1 MEKHLREYVRVLL
14 EVQGDSDLVSIEV
27 SLRVKTPKKG
37 DIQVPDI
44 MTNIRVAP
52 GVAIVRQTEPI
63 VRLGQHRDILKLELK
78 YMPTSVDL
86 RSTIE
91 ELGKVIKAVPGVEIV
106 KVTKVGG
113 RPIMQKGGTPFV
125 F

>member
-1 MEKHLREYVRVLL
+1 MEKHLREYVRTLL
-14 EVQGDSDLVSIEV
+14 EVQGNSDLISIEV

-37 DIQVPDI
+37 DVQVPDI

-63 VRLGQHRDILKLELK
+63 VRLGQHRDILRLELK
-78 YMPTSVDL
+78 YMPSSADL

-91 ELGKVIKAVPGVEIV
+91 TIGKEIKDVPGVEIV

-113 RPIMQKGGTPFV
+113 RPILQKGGAPFV

>member
-1 MEKHLREYVRVLL
+1 
-14 EVQGDSDLVSIEV
+14 
-27 SLRVKTPKKG
+27 
-37 DIQVPDI
+37 

-63 VRLGQHRDILKLELK
+63 VRLGQHRDILRLELK
-78 YMPTSVDL
+78 YMPSSADL

-91 ELGKVIKAVPGVEIV
+91 TIGKEIKDVPGVEIV

-113 RPIMQKGGTPFV
+113 RPILQKGGAPFV